1 MTYKIYYIPKGE
13 ANCCKDY
20 TMFDIEYYEM
30 PSGKDG
36 EWFSDL
42 SNFLDVRRIRQGR
55 RRYIMA
61 PWTSIRIVSVD

>member
-1 MTYKIYYIPKGE
+1 MTYKIYYIAKGE

-30 PSGKDG
+30 PSRKDG